1 MVVMQ
6 NSDVPSQDAPAGEG
20 HVIERPFYFI
30 TVVWGRGYC
39 DQFLQ
44 YCVASLL
51 APGNIPALCT
61 RRRSRF
67 LIGTL
72 RADWDYMRATPI
84 FRELERYVE
93 AVLIEIPPRPADTLA
108 CVHMGVGHVAACGMA
123 HADKAYGVIL
133 APDSVISDGT
143 VRNLQKHAA
152 AGIELVWVAA
162 LRFGQEPFLGH
173 LYATGALSEE
183 DRSQSCKPLAIS
195 GRALVLA
202 GVNGM
207 HSETL
212 TYEWDSSYFVNGPS
226 AVWWRVPGENGIVLH
241 SLSWAPLLLDFAAAR
256 THDTSALE
264 TWTIDGDYV
273 FKNLGA
279 SPKMHVVQD
288 SDEMFYCGWSALTDR
303 PYPLA
308 PRFTN
313 RFAWQNS
320 LAKAD
325 EFRRAFH
332 SPLYDPL
339 KRSKFFL
346 PVRWHANPI
355 NSRWRRVERRSQRIL
370 RFALSQS
377 TFRSFSL
384 PGIRLDV
391 AGPARHA
398 CLLAARGAHRLGLA
412 VPRLG
417 ERVSVLAT
425 AVWRKRH
432 MAGSVLKGAV
442 SGDAQARAE
451 IAYRLRQAA
460 VLVFR
465 GRHLARPGSD
475 Q

>member
-1 MVVMQ
+1 MQ
-6 NSDVPSQDAPAGEG
+6 NSDIPLQDLPASQDI
-20 HVIERPFYFI
+20 VTERPFYFI
-30 TVVWGRGYC
+30 TVVWGRSYC
-39 DQFLQ
+39 QQFLQ

-51 APGNIPALCT
+51 APGNIPALRT
-61 RRRSRF
+61 GRRSRF

-72 RADWDYMRATPI
+72 PADWDYMRATPI
-84 FRELERYVE
+84 FGELARYVE
-93 AVLIEIPPRPADTLA
+93 PVFIEIPPRPADTLA
-108 CVHMGVGHVAACGMA
+108 CIHMGVGHVIACGMA
-123 HADKAYGVIL
+123 HRDRAYGVIL

-143 VRNLQKHAA
+143 VKSLQKHAA
-152 AGIELVWVAA
+152 AGMELVWVAA
-162 LRFGQEPFLGH
+162 LRFAQEPFLGH
-173 LYATGALSEE
+173 LSATGALSDE
-183 DRSQSCKPLAIS
+183 DRTQSCKPLVIS
-195 GRALVLA
+195 GRQLVLA

-212 TYEWDSSYFVNGPS
+212 TYEWDASYFVNGPS

-241 SLSWAPLLLDFAAAR
+241 SLSWAPLLLDFAATR

-279 SPKMHVVQD
+279 TPKMHVVQD
-288 SDEMFYCGWSALTDR
+288 SDEMFYCGWSALADR

-313 RFAWQNS
+313 RFAWENS

-325 EFRRAFH
+325 EFRQAFY
-332 SPLYDPL
+332 SPIYDPL

-355 NSRWRRVERRSQRIL
+355 NSRWRAVERKAQRTL

-377 TFRSFSL
+377 GGRSL
-384 PGIRLDV
+384 PVSRFAMVSKVRRACALAAQRTGFAVMGGVRLIHRV
-391 AGPARHA
+391 A
-398 CLLAARGAHRLGLA
+398 LLAG
-412 VPRLG
+412 
-417 ERVSVLAT
+417 

-432 MAGSVLKGAV
+432 IVGWGLKGLV
-442 SGDAQARAE
+442 TGDARARAE
-451 IAYRLRQAA
+451 VAYRCRQAA
-460 VLVFR
+460 VFLFR
-465 GRHLARPGSD
+465 GRHLSRPANK